1 MVLTRLVDNL
11 RIVLDQMATTFP
23 KIPMGDLVNNIASVT
38 TTLKSNVTTIDG
50 ILKQLPPAMRTITD
64 ATGNGNW
71 ADVVS
76 PSAVIPDNMLCL
88 LGVMQGCR

>member
-1 MVLTRLVDNL
+1 MCIRD
-11 RIVLDQMATTFP
+11 
-23 KIPMGDLVNNIASVT
+23 
-38 TTLKSNVTTIDG
+38 
-50 ILKQLPPAMRTITD
+50 RTITD